1 MNSEYYK
8 WDYVEFKTYTEL
20 QNYVDKIK
28 NLLIGKTINHIFISP
43 DYAQTGSYIQ
53 GYDILKDNENVSI
66 DLFAGPVILKINS
79 HKLLINM
86 PSGSHIQISL
96 DGNFEIL
103 NEEEIVYT
111 EISSL
116 FSKNVIGNKITDIKI
131 TPITEWEAKASVTWY
146 SEDVYGDDMFEQ
158 LIIELENGYKFIFC
172 EIFDNTGIFEGT

>member
-1 MNSEYYK
+1 MPELPE
-8 WDYVEFKTYTEL
+8 VETVKETL
-20 QNYVDKIK
+20 KK
-28 NLLIGKTINHIFISP
+28 KLIGKTINHIFISP